1 MEPNVNH
8 LDTDTG
14 SMSMEIQ
21 QKLLQH
27 SNGVTSCMGDSGGPL
42 TTEEDG
48 EQKLLGNVSWGHGK
62 CVTDGYPAAYSRNQ
76 EPTVNAWIKT
86 NAGL

>member
-27 SNGVTSCMGDSGGPL
+27 SNGWTLIALQLLNVKKSG
-42 TTEEDG
+42 EF
-48 EQKLLGNVSWGHGK
+48 KLSDHDNNAPTPMVSLL
-62 CVTDGYPAAYSRNQ
+62 
-76 EPTVNAWIKT
+76 AWETLAVHCPPKKMA
-86 NAGL
+86 NKNFW

>member
-8 LDTDTG
+8 LATDTG

-27 SNGVTSCMGDSGGPL
+27 SNGWTLIAS
-42 TTEEDG
+42 
-48 EQKLLGNVSWGHGK
+48 QLLNVKSLENSN
-62 CVTDGYPAAYSRNQ
+62 SR
-76 EPTVNAWIKT
+76 
-86 NAGL
+86 